1 MTSGAAK
8 RTSSLERLSRLSL
21 RGRLAPM
28 RLKQA
33 ILRVMGRDPLKR
45 AVQGLDID
53 DVDRRSVQ
61 SMSTRLSRARRA
73 TPEYLLEFLSE
84 QDLKDVCE
92 LLDVSATGRRR
103 TLASRLLA
111 AAGRSGRSPGSKP
124 VAAGQPEPAGKAN
137 SGRGDSPQVIALP
150 PRDFGKRASDTLYTV
165 GCNGIREPA
174 EMADVL
180 LAHGVDVLVDVRW
193 KPYARTPKF
202 NKKKLEHAE
211 GPMKSVGLDYLHN
224 RDLGND
230 LVGTG
235 GRRIHNPA
243 VGLKRLSDELKGRVV
258 AIMCQCG
265 PPEECHRSDVAR
277 MMTERMPGLRI
288 EHLRSPSQA

>member
-1 MTSGAAK
+1 
-8 RTSSLERLSRLSL
+8 
-21 RGRLAPM
+21 M

-33 ILRVMGRDPLKR
+33 ILRVMGRDALKD
-45 AVQGLDID
+45 ALHGLEID

-61 SMSTRLSRARRA
+61 KMSARVSRARRA

-84 QDLKDVCE
+84 QDLKDVCG

-103 TLASRLLA
+103 TLVSRLLA
-111 AAGRSGRSPGSKP
+111 AAGRSPAAERTAMARPAVEKASPG
-124 VAAGQPEPAGKAN
+124 
-137 SGRGDSPQVIALP
+137 RTDSPQVVAA
-150 PRDFGKRASDTLYTV
+150 PRRGSEKRASNTLYTV
-165 GCNGIREPA
+165 GCNGIPEPA

-193 KPYARTPKF
+193 KPYSQKPQF

-243 VGLKRLSDELKGRVV
+243 VGLERLSDEVKSRVV
-258 AIMCQCG
+258 AIMCQCKLA
-265 PPEECHRSDVAR
+265 EKCHRNDVAR
-277 MMTERMPGLRI
+277 MMAERMPGLRV
-288 EHLRSPSQA
+288 EHLRAPSQA